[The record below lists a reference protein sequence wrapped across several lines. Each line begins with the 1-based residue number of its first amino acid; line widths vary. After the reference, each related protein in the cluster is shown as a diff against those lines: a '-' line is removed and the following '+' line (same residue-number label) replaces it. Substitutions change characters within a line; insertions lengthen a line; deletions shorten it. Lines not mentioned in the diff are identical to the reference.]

1 MPWHRIDMAGTADGP
16 AAAIAVPMGRRR
28 SRGWWLRL
36 GLGAAIVVALA
47 WRFHPLAVLQH
58 AVAADP
64 GLVLLAVGAY
74 LASQAASAVRLGVL
88 ARAAGF
94 EQSLGSILRIHA
106 SGAFFGLMTPTTLGS
121 DACRV
126 LYLGRGA
133 PGTSAAVSVVLFDR
147 LQGLVALAAVAAV
160 AAFVV
165 TDVALPSGA
174 ARAIAVGGTAAVAGW
189 FLLVAVASRLRDG
202 HPVRRA
208 LGTTAG
214 MPSLLATTSLV
225 SLVVVGFQV
234 ASQALLATAIGLSV
248 PLSHVAIYHPLV
260 VLGGTLP
267 ITLAGMGTREATY
280 LWMLAPAG
288 VAAEAALAWSVLWLA
303 VGILNGLVGGLV
315 VVASG
320 MALTP
325 ARVVGAA
332 RPRIP

>member
-1 MPWHRIDMAGTADGP
+1 MAWQRIDMAGSADAP
-16 AAAIAVPMGRRR
+16 AAAIVAPLGRRR

-36 GLGAAIVVALA
+36 GLGVAIVAALA

-64 GLVLLAVGAY
+64 GLVLVAVGAY
-74 LASQAASAVRLGVL
+74 LASQAASALRLGFL

-94 EQSLGSILRIHA
+94 EQTLGTILRIHA
-106 SGAFFGLMTPTTLGS
+106 SGVFFGLVTPTTLGN
-121 DACRV
+121 DACRA

-133 PGTSAAVSVVLFDR
+133 PGMSPAVSVVLFDR

-165 TDVALPSGA
+165 ADVALPPGV
-174 ARAIAVGGTAAVAGW
+174 ARAVAAGGSVAVAGW
-189 FLLVAVASRLRDG
+189 FVLVAVASRLRAG

-208 LGTTAG
+208 LGTAAG
-214 MPSLLATTSLV
+214 MPSLLATTWLL

-248 PLSHVAIYHPLV
+248 PLPHVAIYHPLV

-280 LWMLAPAG
+280 VWMLSPAG
-288 VAAEAALAWSVLWLA
+288 VAAETALAWSVLWLA
-303 VGILNGLVGGLV
+303 VGILNGLVGGLI

-320 MALTP
+320 MAVTP
-325 ARVVGAA
+325 GRVVDA
-332 RPRIP
+332 PRRRTP